1 METRERLTRLVHNGW
16 RHFRGRRRLAF
27 MTINSSRKTIN
38 ARRER
43 DSIIVRDETLEHVC
57 YEDDEMVDVD
67 ILKVAGQLDLALA
80 LRVHA
85 PERIAN
91 SASARR

>member
-1 METRERLTRLVHNGW
+1 M
-16 RHFRGRRRLAF
+16 
-27 MTINSSRKTIN
+27 
-38 ARRER
+38 
-43 DSIIVRDETLEHVC
+43 RDETLEHVC